1 MAVPF
6 QFSRPPF
13 NMLETTEFTLP
24 GVNGQTKL
32 TCSFVRWRPL
42 QGVKGSTALDL
53 DPVRPKAPLLQLSL
67 VFFHCNGTRE
77 YTPLCVFDIQ
87 AS

>member
-13 NMLETTEFTLP
+13 DMLETTEFTLP
-24 GVNGQTKL
+24 GVNDQTKL

-42 QGVKGSTALDL
+42 QGAKGSTALDL

-77 YTPLCVFDIQ
+77 YTSLCVFDIQ